1 MIDGIT
7 SYFKQKLS
15 VSSKIRIKIFLQSFH
30 AYFHRNNLDKLAT
43 IFKSDKFGE
52 HFYTPIY
59 SQHFAKYRSKKV
71 KLLEIGVGG
80 YRDKL
85 NGGNSLRMWKK
96 YFKRAQIFSF
106 DIYDKKALEESRI
119 KIFKGSQNDIHFLQ
133 FLVDT
138 IGDLDII
145 IDDGSHIN
153 QDVITTFN
161 FLFPRVNLGGI
172 YVIEDVQTSYWPEC
186 GGNSKEFDS
195 DKTIVGYFKTLIDGL
210 NHEELIINN
219 YEPSYFDQNIKSI
232 HFYHN
237 LIIINKGL
245 NNEGSNYLKNNMRPK

>member
-1 MIDGIT
+1 MEGIKN
-7 SYFKQKLS
+7 YFKQKLS
-15 VSSKIRIKIFLQSFH
+15 ASSKIKIKRFLQSFE
-30 AYFHRNNLDKLAT
+30 AEFHKSNLDKLAI

-59 SQHFAKYRSKKV
+59 KQHFSEHRRKKI

-80 YRDKL
+80 YRDEL

-96 YFKRAQIFSF
+96 YFEKAQIFSF

-119 KIFKGSQNDIHFLQ
+119 KIFKGSQNDTNFLKY
-133 FLVDT
+133 LADT
-138 IGDLDII
+138 IGDFDII

-161 FLFPRVNLGGI
+161 FLFPKLNLGGI

-186 GGNSKEFDS
+186 GGNSKEFNS
-195 DKTIVGYFKTLIDGL
+195 HKTIVGYFKSLIDGL
-210 NHEELIINN
+210 NHEELIIDN
-219 YEPSYFDQNIKSI
+219 YESSYFDQNIKSI

-237 LIIINKGL
+237 LIIVNKGL
-245 NNEGSNYLKNNMRPK
+245 NNEGSNYLVNNKRPI